1 MRIGPLTGKMAAFS
15 PWTQILQANEIEI
28 HDLTHDGRGIGHN
41 EGKACFIEGALPG
54 ERVSWTLQTSHRQ
67 YDEGVLDS
75 VMQSSPDRVEPS
87 CEYFGTCG
95 GCQLQHLSYSAQV
108 QAKQMR
114 LKNTLEHKGIQPDNW
129 LEPLLSQPL
138 EYRRR
143 ARLSLSK
150 TSKKI
155 PEQKIG
161 FKHRASA
168 QIVSIDR
175 CPVLIPE
182 LNLLIPDIPNLVA
195 GLSNQQRQGLCEIEL
210 NFDNGLTS
218 ILLIA
223 DQAGPATPLQAPPET
238 MRQCDIWYRPKKDQ
252 AILIYSPEGSE
263 EKLAPPGFMQANA
276 VINLA
281 IPEKIKPLLNLQQ
294 SDHLLDLFC
303 GSGNFSIAMADG
315 AGQVTGI
322 EVQGQAVDSARKR
335 AQGLEHLTFW
345 SADLFDPEAL
355 KGLRAVFRRATAV
368 ILDPPRAGAEAV
380 IAELCKPKPERILYI
395 SCHPA
400 TFARDAEVLV
410 LKGYRLNSLGLVD
423 MFPQSMH
430 TEVMGLFTL

>member
-1 MRIGPLTGKMAAFS
+1 LP
-15 PWTQILQANEIEI
+15 ANDIEI

-41 EGKACFIEGALPG
+41 EGKACFVEGALPG
-54 ERVSWTLQTSHRQ
+54 ERVSWNLQNSHRQ
-67 YDEGVLDS
+67 YDEGILEVVL
-75 VMQSSPDRVEPS
+75 QPSPDRVEPS

-95 GCQLQHLSYSAQV
+95 GCQLQHLSYAAQV
-108 QAKQMR
+108 QAKQSR
-114 LKNTLEHKGIQPDNW
+114 LKKTLEHKGIEPDTW
-129 LEPLLSQPL
+129 LEPLLSKPL
-138 EYRRR
+138 AYRRR

-150 TSKKI
+150 TSKKY

-168 QIVSIDR
+168 QIVSIDH

-182 LNLLIPDIPNLVA
+182 LNNLIPYISNLVA
-195 GLSNQQRQGLCEIEL
+195 GLSNQQRQGVCEIEL
-210 NFDNGLTS
+210 NFDEGLTS

-223 DQAGPATPLQAPPET
+223 DQAGPSTRLEKPPEP
-238 MRQCDIWYRPKKDQ
+238 MRHCDIWYRPKKDKP
-252 AILIYSPEGSE
+252 ILIYSPEGSE
-263 EKLAPPGFMQANA
+263 EKPGPPGFMQANA

-281 IPEKIKPLLNLQQ
+281 ISEKIEQLLDLQE

-303 GSGNFSIAMADG
+303 GSGNFSIAMAAS

-322 EVQGQAVDSARKR
+322 EVQGQAVDFARTR

-345 SADLFDPEAL
+345 SADLFDPDAL
-355 KGLRAVFRRATAV
+355 KGLRAVFRKATAV

-380 IAELCKPKPERILYI
+380 VTELCKPKPERVLYL
-395 SCHPA
+395 SCHLA
-400 TFARDAEVLV
+400 TFARDAEMLV
-410 LKGYRLNSLGLVD
+410 SKGYGLKSLGLVD

-430 TEVMGLFTL
+430 TEVVGLFTL